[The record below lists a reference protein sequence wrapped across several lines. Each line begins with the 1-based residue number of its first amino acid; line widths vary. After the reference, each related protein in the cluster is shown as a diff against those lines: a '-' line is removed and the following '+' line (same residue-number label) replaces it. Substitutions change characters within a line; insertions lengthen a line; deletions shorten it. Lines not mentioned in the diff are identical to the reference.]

1 MTLKN
6 TTHVPY
12 KASVEVDT
20 KGIRAFPPLID
31 KLPELGNAP
40 SGFNKEELQR
50 GAQSTQFS
58 FSGFFFFLLI
68 VYLYKTHDILHH
80 LSFNFTSFIC
90 AIKQM
95 TNKWPLFTIMVW
107 TWTVCYSV
115 SYGDHLI
122 IGRTYGRPQA
132 LKAHKQD
139 ARWNRNLIL
148 FYVLS
153 LGQTLR
159 LLFCSLQGWRAL
171 TAASSDVPSWAEV
184 TMDPSKVDRSP
195 PEFHPKCITVVCIIS
210 PVLTVV
216 P

>member
-1 MTLKN
+1 MLLQ
-6 TTHVPY
+6 
-12 KASVEVDT
+12 AST
-20 KGIRAFPPLID
+20 KRNCSVAHNQHNFHLVV
-31 KLPELGNAP
+31 A
-40 SGFNKEELQR
+40 
-50 GAQSTQFS
+50 S
-58 FSGFFFFLLI
+58 FFQLI

-95 TNKWPLFTIMVW
+95 TSFYHHGLNLT
-107 TWTVCYSV
+107 TVCYSV
-115 SYGDHLI
+115 GCGDHLI
-122 IGRTYGRPQA
+122 TGRTYGRPQA

-153 LGQTLR
+153 LGQTLH
-159 LLFCSLQGWRAL
+159 LLFCSLQSWRAL
-171 TAASSDVPSWAEV
+171 TAASSDVPSWTEV

-195 PEFHPKCITVVCIIS
+195 SQFHPKCITVVCILL